1 MSSDTI
7 ESPPPVTSLVVHF
20 VERVE
25 GPQPASSDRYQNDWH
40 SFAASGLVRSGA
52 ETLFVRGDEIVES
65 WPTELITRI
74 EWFPVRARGRTLA
87 EKRRR
92 HPRAYER
99 WPDAEDEQ
107 LRAEHAQGMTVA
119 EMCEAHGRNQ
129 GAIVA
134 RLERLGLPIIA
145 DAEPGPDSEPATG
158 SDQPRDG

>member
-7 ESPPPVTSLVVHF
+7 EPLPPVTSLVVHF
-20 VERVE
+20 AERVE

-65 WPTELITRI
+65 WPSELITRI
-74 EWFPVRARGRTLA
+74 EWFPVRSRGRTLA

-99 WPDAEDEQ
+99 WPAQEDDQ

-119 EMCEAHGRNQ
+119 EMCEAHGRNR

-134 RLERLGLPIIA
+134 RLERLGLPV
-145 DAEPGPDSEPATG
+145 PPG
-158 SDQPRDG
+158 SDPVSDQGSTADPAQPDG